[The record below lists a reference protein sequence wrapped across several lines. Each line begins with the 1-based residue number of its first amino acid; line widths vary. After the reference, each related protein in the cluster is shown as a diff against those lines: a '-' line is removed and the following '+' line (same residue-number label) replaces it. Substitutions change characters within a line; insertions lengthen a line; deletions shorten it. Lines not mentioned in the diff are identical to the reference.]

1 MNPGKLVPVSEPP
14 NDPEPLPFILIT
26 SDQATTADIQLAA
39 ATFGQEMAG
48 DPQVPDF
55 LPSSPW
61 EGRCRICGEHRAIDT
76 AEHIPPRA
84 ASNKGRSR
92 TLDVVQQ
99 LTTGGLE
106 PGEPIGPTVQGGVRA
121 YTICESCN
129 NSTGTAWGRAYS
141 EFVGHTL
148 GAAQQAIGSEEGLRR
163 LDESPDQHGL
173 RLRLPSIYP
182 ARVARQAISCML
194 SLSGSSDLAENH
206 PALRDLV
213 LGGDAMQLPPP
224 IRLYLRLYLHP
235 VGRLI
240 GGPGGQARLDT
251 QSGRVDRFLQLD
263 HPPVGLVLQVDG
275 LPDSEIG
282 NDITWFTM
290 VDVDDQRDVEL
301 DIPVGFGH
309 KPWPTEYRSRGQLL
323 AAHIDPG

>member
-1 MNPGKLVPVSEPP
+1 M
-14 NDPEPLPFILIT
+14 
-26 SDQATTADIQLAA
+26 
-39 ATFGQEMAG
+39 
-48 DPQVPDF
+48 
-55 LPSSPW
+55 
-61 EGRCRICGEHRAIDT
+61 
-76 AEHIPPRA
+76 
-84 ASNKGRSR
+84 
-92 TLDVVQQ
+92 
-99 LTTGGLE
+99 
-106 PGEPIGPTVQGGVRA
+106 QGGVRA

-141 EFVGHTL
+141 EFVGHAL
-148 GAAQQAIGSEEGLRR
+148 GAAQQAIGSNEGLRR

-173 RLRLPSIYP
+173 RLRLPAIYP

-194 SLSGSSDLAENH
+194 SLSGSSTLAEHH

-213 LGGDAMQLPPP
+213 LGGDPVELPPP

-240 GGPGGQARLDT
+240 GGPGGQGRLEIR
-251 QSGRVDRFLQLD
+251 SGRVDRFLQLD
-263 HPPVGLVLQVDG
+263 PPPVGLVLQVDG

-282 NDITWFTM
+282 NDISWFTTIG
-290 VDVDDQRDVEL
+290 VDDQRDVEL

-309 KPWPTEYRSRGQLL
+309 KPWPTEYRSRGQLI